1 MRKEHVALNP
11 YTGEVIITTE
21 SGNALKRL
29 VRKAGGGHR
38 LFCHKGYD
46 QMVAKYR
53 AMIQSLYTSQFIYKF
68 TIDKRHQMCY
78 NNNIKGTRPPKR
90 EVNHMKN
97 VMVVVQDI
105 HEDRIKFDT
114 FDEAYEYL
122 HNLYTSREGFWWEEE
137 EFEEEHSYGKV
148 KAEFEAEGYYE
159 FSVEILLTTVE
170 YYIDNIL

>member
-1 MRKEHVALNP
+1 LTNGTKCAI
-11 YTGEVIITTE
+11 IITSRGKT
-21 SGNALKRL
+21 
-29 VRKAGGGHR
+29 
-38 LFCHKGYD
+38 
-46 QMVAKYR
+46 
-53 AMIQSLYTSQFIYKF
+53 
-68 TIDKRHQMCY
+68 
-78 NNNIKGTRPPKR
+78 PKR

-97 VMVVVQDI
+97 IMVVVRDI

-122 HNLYTSREGFWWEEE
+122 HSLYTSREGFWWEEE

-159 FSVEILLTTVE
+159 FCVEILLTTVE